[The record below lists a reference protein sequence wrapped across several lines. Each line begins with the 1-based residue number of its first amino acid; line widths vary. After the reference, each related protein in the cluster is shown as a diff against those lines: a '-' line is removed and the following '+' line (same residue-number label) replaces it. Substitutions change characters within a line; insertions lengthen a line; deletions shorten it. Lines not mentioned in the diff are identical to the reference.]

1 VSRIGAQEEARSGST
16 RPRSSQ
22 APGLRQS
29 RTRPWRH
36 LCTRAAALTC
46 LKPPSRGLRPPTPS
60 LPADRFPP
68 YIGLVALPGK
78 DGAFLLEHCD
88 VVLPDRLVRSGAVL
102 AAGGKILYAGA
113 AANLPEQIPPGCTRV
128 SGEGSLAC
136 PALWEMHVHGCGGM
150 STENMSAQS
159 LAEMARFL
167 AGRGVGAFLP
177 TTVADEGYLTS
188 LGEALHSSTD
198 DIRSRAL
205 GIHVEGPFVA
215 QARRGA
221 ISEALIRPISAEYLD
236 RMLSLSREKIRI
248 MTFAP
253 ELAGAVRLAERLQ
266 DLGIL
271 PSLGHSAASYE
282 ELGPFD
288 SVSPLSVTHLFNGMS
303 GISHKEPGLAQW
315 ALLNKEVFT
324 ELNCDGTHVH
334 DAGLQLALR
343 ARPWERLIAISDAVA
358 PAGLPRQENGGHGGA
373 PGHAGAPGLARSLY
387 GRPLVEKGNGL
398 YYEDTGVLV
407 GSRCLVPDCVAR
419 LVLELSV
426 PVASAVAMATLNP
439 ARLLGFTRKGALL
452 PGYDADVALFSR
464 DFRRCAFLSW
474 EGRVIH
480 GPQV

>member
-1 VSRIGAQEEARSGST
+1 MI
-16 RPRSSQ
+16 
-22 APGLRQS
+22 
-29 RTRPWRH
+29 
-36 LCTRAAALTC
+36 
-46 LKPPSRGLRPPTPS
+46 PP
-60 LPADRFPP
+60 DQ
-68 YIGLVALPGK
+68 
-78 DGAFLLEHCD
+78 DGPFLLEQCD

-113 AANLPEQIPPGCTRV
+113 AAGLPDQIPEGTRRI
-128 SGEGSLAC
+128 SAEGGLAC
-136 PALWEMHVHGCGGM
+136 PAFWEMHVHGCGGV
-150 STENMSAQS
+150 STEDMSPQS
-159 LAEMARFL
+159 LAEMAQFL
-167 AGRGVGAFLP
+167 AARGVGAFLP

-188 LGEALHSSTD
+188 LGEALHSSAD

-221 ISEALIRPISAEYLD
+221 ISEALIRPISTEYLD
-236 RMLSLSREKIRI
+236 RMISLSRGKIRI

-253 ELAGAVRLAERLQ
+253 ELPGAVMLAQRLQ

-282 ELGPFD
+282 ALSPFD

-324 ELNCDGTHVH
+324 ELNCDRTHVH
-334 DAGLQLALR
+334 DAGLRLALR

-358 PAGLPRQENGGHGGA
+358 PAGLPRQDNGGHGGD
-373 PGHAGAPGLARSLY
+373 PGPARALY
-387 GRPLVEKGNGL
+387 GRPLVERGNGL

-474 EGRVIH
+474 EGRAIH
-480 GPQV
+480 GRQG